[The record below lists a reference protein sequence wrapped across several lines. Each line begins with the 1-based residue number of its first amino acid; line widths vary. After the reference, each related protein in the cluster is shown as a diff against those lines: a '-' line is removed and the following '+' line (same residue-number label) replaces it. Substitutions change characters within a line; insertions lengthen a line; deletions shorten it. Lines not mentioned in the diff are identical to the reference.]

1 MLKTSLYSLLDRVS
15 RGASAAAPVQ
25 CRRSRATTVVAKAAL
40 QALIFDCDGKCKI
53 VMSARAQLHPMRL
66 GSQALQE
73 GSCAAQPNCG

>member
-1 MLKTSLYSLLDRVS
+1 M
-15 RGASAAAPVQ
+15 
-25 CRRSRATTVVAKAAL
+25 VAKAAL